1 MHERH
6 RRDTGLKL
14 FDNIAQWWTEITIL
28 DVELFVTLWTVVFQT
43 LLSMGFSRQ
52 EY

>member
-14 FDNIAQWWTEITIL
+14 FDNIAQKYKKKFFIATNIDGIIAI
-28 DVELFVTLWTVVFQT
+28 
-43 LLSMGFSRQ
+43 
-52 EY
+52 